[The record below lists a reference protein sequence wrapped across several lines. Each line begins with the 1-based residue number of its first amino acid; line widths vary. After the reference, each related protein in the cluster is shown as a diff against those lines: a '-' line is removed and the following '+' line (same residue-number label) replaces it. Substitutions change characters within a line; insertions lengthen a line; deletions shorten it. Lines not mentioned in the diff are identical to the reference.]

1 MSKWITALLISLV
14 SLPSI
19 AGQFKTMKDI
29 EVHYIAFNSTFLTP
43 KIARSY
49 DIKRNGY
56 NAVINISVLD
66 RASLGKPAVSAI
78 ISGQAKNLI
87 GQTQKLTFREVKEG
101 EGEAIYYLSELN
113 ISNEETFTF
122 DIDIKAGNKGSGK
135 LKFTQKFYV
144 EE

>member
-1 MSKWITALLISLV
+1 MSKWITALLISLL
-14 SLPSI
+14 SLPGM
-19 AGQFKTMKDI
+19 AGQFKTMKNI

-56 NAVINISVLD
+56 NAVLNISVLD
-66 RASLGKPAVSAI
+66 SASLGKPAVEAK

-101 EGEAIYYLSELN
+101 DAIYYLAELG
-113 ISNEETFTF
+113 ITNEETFTF
-122 DIDIKAGNKGSGK
+122 DIDVKAGNKGSGK

>member
-1 MSKWITALLISLV
+1 MSKWITALLISLL
-14 SLPSI
+14 SLPSF
-19 AGQFKTMKDI
+19 ADQFKNMKDI
-29 EVHYIAFNSTFLTP
+29 EVHYVAFNSTFLTP
-43 KIARSY
+43 KVARSY

-66 RASLGKPAVSAI
+66 RASLGKPAVSAM

-87 GQTQKLTFREVKEG
+87 GQTQKLTFREVK